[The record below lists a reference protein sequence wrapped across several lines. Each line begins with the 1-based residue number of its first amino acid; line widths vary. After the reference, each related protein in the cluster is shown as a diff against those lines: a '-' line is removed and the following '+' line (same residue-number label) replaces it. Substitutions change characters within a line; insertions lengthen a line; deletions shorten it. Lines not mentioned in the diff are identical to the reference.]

1 MLVFLSRIWMKTRG
15 VDMIRAQK
23 TNRNTVIIMSSH
35 ARTCP
40 SVSGLALSVICHYPS
55 VALGVSQPSVA
66 LQLHPTPLKIIWESF
81 LTARQVRKHWF
92 ILKNIEY
99 CKRFGFVLF
108 IGLCVSLQQA
118 SCPEQQHFRL
128 VITSRVTEF
137 DLAHSFL
144 SELQLRPRSSQLLYR
159 QAAMLASSPPP
170 PSSFLSTSHLAYLP
184 FFFFTLT
191 LFIYSP

>member
-1 MLVFLSRIWMKTRG
+1 M
-15 VDMIRAQK
+15 
-23 TNRNTVIIMSSH
+23 
-35 ARTCP
+35 
-40 SVSGLALSVICHYPS
+40 
-55 VALGVSQPSVA
+55 
-66 LQLHPTPLKIIWESF
+66 
-81 LTARQVRKHWF
+81 
-92 ILKNIEY
+92 
-99 CKRFGFVLF
+99 
-108 IGLCVSLQQA
+108 SLQQA

-184 FFFFTLT
+184 IFFFNPNPFHLFSFPSLSFPSLSLLFFIFLITSSHFLSS
-191 LFIYSP
+191 LMFPSLSSPFFIYLISSCHVISFPFLYLSFLS